1 MAATL
6 GRQFLLK
13 VGDGATPEVFTT
25 LPDQQTTT
33 ATRNGQIVDVTT
45 KDSDAE
51 RTLLADGGIKNTVF
65 TVSGIADSSDTQLTL
80 INTQYDAQSINNY
93 QIVWPGSSTTT
104 TFEGGFQISSFETT
118 ADTDTSVTYSITLE
132 SSGPISSTTA

>member
-1 MAATL
+1 MAAPL

-33 ATRNGQIVDVTT
+33 MTRNGQIVDVTT

-51 RTLLADGGIKNTVF
+51 RALLADGGIKNSVI
-65 TVSGIADSSDTQLTL
+65 TVSGVADSSDTQLAL
-80 INTQYDAQSINNY
+80 LNTQYDAQSLNNY
-93 QIVWPGSSTTT
+93 QIVWPGSSTTLT
-104 TFEGGFQISSFETT
+104 YEGAFQISSYETT
-118 ADTDTSVTYSITLE
+118 ADTDTTVTYSITLE
-132 SSGPISSTTA
+132 SSGAISTTTA